1 MDAFLYFPIF
11 LTLITILCVFTAF
24 RYIGSAGYALQEEQK
39 QFIVPLL
46 LCLFLVI
53 WIGNRPIHF
62 AFGDT
67 VNYGREYNK
76 LNPIITNMD
85 WSKEWVWT
93 WIQHTCKMT
102 GLDVHAFFTII
113 EFGYIFSVFWAIK
126 EYTPSNPMLGFL
138 FVISSLMFFTFSVNG
153 MRNGLACHLI
163 LLGFAFILKS
173 NYILGILITLAA
185 FGIHRSVMLPIA
197 AFSVGFLFKDKVK
210 YALLIWLLSI
220 PLSLVLGG
228 TAINF
233 FASLGFDDRMSSY
246 TDGSIDMNQFSK
258 TGFRWDFLLYS
269 FFPILMI
276 WYVCIK
282 RQIVD
287 YWYNVLAI
295 TYCLCNAFWVMVIT
309 ASFSNR
315 FAYLS
320 WFMYPVIIAY
330 PLINL
335 PVWDDQDRK
344 TGLILLAYCGF
355 TLFMNVFVWGV

>member
-1 MDAFLYFPIF
+1 MHASLYFPTF
-11 LTLITILCVFTAF
+11 LTLISILCLLTSF
-24 RYIGSAGYALQEEQK
+24 RYIGSTGYALQEK
-39 QFIVPLL
+39 QESFITPLI
-46 LCLFLVI
+46 LCIILIL
-53 WIGNRPIHF
+53 WIGNRPIHT

-67 VNYGREYNK
+67 VVYGGEYNR
-76 LNPIITNMD
+76 LIPSITKMD

-93 WIQHTCKMT
+93 WIQHSCKLT
-102 GLDVHAFFTII
+102 GFSVHVFFTII
-113 EFGYIFSVFWAIK
+113 EFGYIISILWAIK
-126 EYTPSNPMLGFL
+126 EYMPTNPMLGML
-138 FVISSLMFFTFSVNG
+138 FVLSSLMFFTFGVNG

-173 NYILGILITLAA
+173 NYIAGILITLAA

-197 AFSVGFLFKDKVK
+197 AFSVALLFKDKVK
-210 YALLIWLLSI
+210 YALYLWLLSI

-228 TAINF
+228 TAISF
-233 FASLGFDDRMSSY
+233 FSSLGFDDRMSSY
-246 TDGSIDMNQFSK
+246 TNGTNDMGQFSQ

-344 TGLILLAYCGF
+344 TGLILLAYVGF
-355 TLFMNVFVWGV
+355 TLFMNIFFWG

>member
-1 MDAFLYFPIF
+1 MDPYLYFPLF
-11 LTLITILCVFTAF
+11 MTLVGVLGVLTAF
-24 RYIGSAGYALQEEQK
+24 RYIGSSSYALQEEEHS
-39 QFIVPLL
+39 FITPLL
-46 LCLFLVI
+46 LCIFLVV
-53 WIGNRPIHF
+53 WLGYRPAHF
-62 AFGDT
+62 IFGDT
-67 VNYGREYNK
+67 VNYAFGYNK
-76 LNPIITNMD
+76 LIPGNISID
-85 WSKEWVWT
+85 WSQEWVWE
-93 WIQHTCKMT
+93 WITVTCKSL
-102 GLDVHAFFTII
+102 GLSVKAYFLVA
-113 EFGYIFSVFWAIK
+113 EAGYILSVLWAIK
-126 EYTPSNPMLGFL
+126 KFTPSNPMLGIL
-138 FVISSLMFFTFSVNG
+138 FVIASLMFYQFGVNG
-153 MRNGLACHLI
+153 VRNGLACHLI
-163 LLGFAFILKS
+163 FLAMAFAFEDKYGPSFI
-173 NYILGILITLAA
+173 ICLIA
-185 FGIHRSVMLPIA
+185 FGIHRSVALPVA
-197 AFSVGFLFKDKVK
+197 AFTVGYFFKDKVK

-233 FASLGFDDRMSSY
+233 FASLGFDDRMTSY
-246 TDGSIDMNQFSK
+246 TDGSNDMSVFAS

-309 ASFSNR
+309 AAYSNR

-335 PVWDDQDRK
+335 PIWDDQDRK
-344 TGLILLAYCGF
+344 TGLILLAYVVF
-355 TLFMNVFVWGV
+355 TLFMNIFFWG